1 MRAAA
6 AALAV
11 MAGALVVGASS
22 IGAAS
27 TTTSLRVAYWED
39 GTGEPDAVW
48 TLQCNP
54 ARGSLARPGR
64 ACTRLAA
71 GGSKLFA
78 PIPPSTVC
86 TEIYG
91 GPQRARVTGLLAG
104 KRIWASFTRTDGCH
118 IARWNRL
125 APWLLPPGGVT

>member
-1 MRAAA
+1 VVVAIVAVALCVAGTSAA
-6 AALAV
+6 
-11 MAGALVVGASS
+11 G
-22 IGAAS
+22 S
-27 TTTSLRVAYWED
+27 TSLTALRVAYWED

-104 KRIWASFTRTDGCH
+104 KRIWASFARADGCH